1 MKKFKKALSIV
12 MALSMLASV
21 AAIGAF
27 SVSATDEVT
36 GCSGYIGDT
45 DLSGKI
51 SVRDATSIQKYA
63 ANMTQLEK
71 SNKIFA
77 DVNNDSKINVK
88 DASSIQK
95 YLAKVGDNPNFVGTA
110 YDVEGDNY
118 EYWTEGIRSVSETR
132 NGYATVRVTDTNGDP
147 VEGVKLGAWHS
158 YNGAYF
164 GNALDPAYLEDE
176 AITNKDGV
184 ATFTGT
190 LRVDEAYIIQLY
202 VTPDNYEWDGTFY
215 PIMIS
220 NENLASSTAYTFNIE
235 LKKSNGD
242 IGVYVRSMEV
252 DSVAGATFK
261 LYSKDGKSVSL
272 SRTSVG
278 LYYYDIENGKTDVEM
293 TMGWKEFW
301 DGDKSYLEIQ
311 NLPAGDYYLEPVTE
325 PNGYEIANKTDFS
338 ITPQWFNPNGVFR
351 GYSCPFDYVTV
362 FCSNTITE

>member
-27 SVSATDEVT
+27 SASATDEVT

-51 SVRDATSIQKYA
+51 SVKDATSIQKYA

-158 YNGAYF
+158 YDGAYF
-164 GNALDPAYLEDE
+164 GDALDPAYLEDE
-176 AITNKDGV
+176 AITNADGV

-190 LRVDEAYIIQLY
+190 LKIDEAYIIQLY
-202 VTPDNYEWDGTFY
+202 VTPEGYEWDSTFH

-220 NENLASSTAYTFNIE
+220 SDNLAGSTAFEYEITLAE
-235 LKKSNGD
+235 SNG
-242 IGVYVRSMEV
+242 GVGIYTNALDGSN
-252 DSVAGATFK
+252 VAGVSFK
-261 LYSKDGKSVSL
+261 VYTKQGDPVPI
-272 SRTSVG
+272 SRTTAG
-278 LYYYDIENGKTDVEM
+278 LYFYDEEGKTDVEM
-293 TMGWKEFW
+293 IMGWKAFW
-301 DGDKSYLEIQ
+301 DGDYSYLEID
-311 NLPAGDYYLEPVTE
+311 NLPVGDYYLVPVTV
-325 PNGYEIANKTDFS
+325 PNGYDIQEKIEFS
-338 ITPQWFNPNGVFR
+338 IESLYHNPSGVFR
-351 GYSCPFDYVTV
+351 GYRCPSAAENSVNII
-362 FCSNTITE
+362 CAEI